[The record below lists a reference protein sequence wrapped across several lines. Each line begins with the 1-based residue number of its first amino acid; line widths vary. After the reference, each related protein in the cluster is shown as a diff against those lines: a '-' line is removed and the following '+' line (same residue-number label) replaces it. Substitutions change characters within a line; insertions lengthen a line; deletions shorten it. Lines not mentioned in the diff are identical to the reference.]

1 MVATVQ
7 LVVAVSATATAPD
20 EREDLRAETEALFQ
34 EARRRTRRRRTRAA
48 LAAALLLVA
57 GAAAYLA
64 AGNGAAGVVA
74 ENAHRPFAD
83 LSAFSHQGDLAFV
96 SRGRLWVL
104 DGDTGRLTA
113 VSRQGE
119 TASDPEFSPNGRW
132 LAYETYN
139 GNSRGLWLAHADG
152 SSPRLVPGGG
162 PYWLPGGRLVGDGR
176 ALTVARSGALTPS
189 GSVPA
194 GLAAW
199 AADGTRY
206 AFTSR
211 HFTVNPA
218 RPSSGSEQ
226 LDVSSTIGGKRTEWY
241 RNAVSFTPRSGIQGA
256 LFDGLVVLPRDQG
269 IVFKLDP
276 DGSAFL
282 PLDGQPLY
290 ELTAPGTRPVDLGI
304 TVGLPITFGADGT
317 FAITSGGNR
326 YAWLTKSVAICS
338 AASAHCSPV
347 STPKGVLSFDPA
359 FSPSGTTIAFV
370 EAPSS
375 RAGNIGQAT
384 VRSWYAT
391 HSLWLLESGNSTPRG
406 VPGTRGAASPVW
418 SADGG
423 SLLYVSNDALW
434 LLPTTSSTPVR
445 IVAPL
450 FPRDDWDSF
459 FGEID
464 WAGQFAWQSRA

>member
-1 MVATVQ
+1 
-7 LVVAVSATATAPD
+7 VVAVSVTATAPH
-20 EREDLRAETEALFQ
+20 ELEDLHAETEALFQ
-34 EARRRTRRRRTRAA
+34 EARRRTRRRRTRGA

-64 AGNGAAGVVA
+64 AESGAVGVVA

-83 LSAFSHQGDLAFV
+83 LRAFAQEGELAFI

-104 DGDTGRLTA
+104 DGTSGRLTA
-113 VSRQGE
+113 VSRPGQ
-119 TASDPEFSPNGRW
+119 TASDPQFSPNGRW
-132 LAYETYN
+132 LAYDTD
-139 GNSRGLWLAHADG
+139 GRVWLAHADG
-152 SSPRLVPGGG
+152 SSPRLVPSDAL
-162 PYWLPGGRLVGDGR
+162 YWLPGNRLVAGG
-176 ALTVARSGALTPS
+176 LTWTIAPSGALQPS
-189 GSVPA
+189 GSAPA

-218 RPSSGSEQ
+218 RSSSGSEQ
-226 LDVSSTIGGKRTEWY
+226 LDGSRTIGGKRTEWY
-241 RNAVSFTPRSGIQGA
+241 RNTVSFTPRSGINGG
-256 LFDGLVVLPRDQG
+256 LFDGLVVLPGDQG
-269 IVFKLDP
+269 ILFKFDP
-276 DGSAFL
+276 DGSADL
-282 PLDGQPLY
+282 LEDGVPLY
-290 ELTAPGTRPVDLGI
+290 ELKAPGTRPVDLGI
-304 TVGLPITFGADGT
+304 TVGLPISFGADGT
-317 FAITSGGNR
+317 FAITRGRNR

-338 AASAHCSPV
+338 ATAAHCSPAP
-347 STPKGVLSFDPA
+347 TPKGVLSFDPA
-359 FSPSGTTIAFV
+359 FSPSGGTLAFV

-391 HSLWLLESGNSTPRG
+391 HSLWLLESGSSTPRR
-406 VPGTRGAASPVW
+406 VPGTGGAASPAW
-418 SADGG
+418 SADGR

-434 LLPTTSSTPVR
+434 LLPTTSGRPIR

-450 FPRDDWDSF
+450 FRRDDWNSF

-464 WAGQFAWQSRA
+464 WADQFAWQSND